1 MDILFHCAIVVFSLI
16 ISSTSAGEWRTHDY
30 VVREHTLV
38 KPYQGMGTSIPYWD
52 FLGTTMVTNN
62 YIRLTGDIQSQRGA
76 VWNTVGCYLRNWE
89 MQIHFKVHGRG
100 KDLFGDGFAFW
111 YVKDPMQEG
120 DVFGSKDYFSGLAVI
135 MDTYSNHNGP
145 HNHGH
150 PYISAMINN
159 GSLHYDHDRDGTHTQ
174 LSAGCVSRFRNLD
187 HDTFVSIKYV
197 HDTLTVSTDIDNN
210 QEFKQCFSVSGVK
223 LPVGYFLG
231 VSAATGDLSDTH
243 DIISLKMFDLST
255 PDDDIL
261 EERVNIMPSA
271 SFFEAPRDHVE
282 DPKPSSLSTG
292 KQVLLLIV
300 GVVLICA
307 CVFIGGLIYSKQQEQ
322 QRKRFY

>member
-16 ISSTSAGEWRTHDY
+16 ISSTSAGEWRTHEY
-30 VVREHTLV
+30 VVREHSLV
-38 KPYQGMGTSIPYWD
+38 KPYQGMGTTIPYWD
-52 FLGTTMVTNN
+52 FLGSTMVTNN

-76 VWNTVGCYLRNWE
+76 VWNTSCCLR
-89 MQIHFKVHGRG
+89 R
-100 KDLFGDGFAFW
+100 

-145 HNHGH
+145 HN
-150 PYISAMINN
+150 YCNN
-159 GSLHYDHDRDGTHTQ
+159 TSELQ
-174 LSAGCVSRFRNLD
+174 
-187 HDTFVSIKYV
+187 
-197 HDTLTVSTDIDNN
+197 
-210 QEFKQCFSVSGVK
+210 
-223 LPVGYFLG
+223 
-231 VSAATGDLSDTH
+231 
-243 DIISLKMFDLST
+243 
-255 PDDDIL
+255 DIL
-261 EERVNIMPSA
+261 EERANIMPSA

-292 KQVLLLIV
+292 KQVVLLIV